1 MPSRS
6 SQSGREMML
15 EQVRKAL
22 SRPTVLAGQPAT
34 ADPASDAIKRLERL
48 DPLGEVLPTIP
59 PDQLV
64 PRLEEELGKL
74 TVRTH
79 RVSSLVELEKVLAD
93 IFTSA
98 NATSAVL
105 SRNPLLARLG
115 IESRLGASGKSV
127 AVWSTPPS
135 SPRSTADPA
144 SRPGRDAEEAFRQH
158 CFSAE
163 VGITG
168 VDFALAES
176 GTLVVTSLTEGSQ
189 LTSLA
194 PPVHVA
200 LYRREQVL
208 ATLEEVLHRLP
219 VSGDPSA
226 PDPGRSVVFITGTSR
241 TADIEQI
248 LVRGVH
254 GPREVHAILI
264 EEACLIGAPE
274 A

>member
-1 MPSRS
+1 MP
-6 SQSGREMML
+6 
-15 EQVRKAL
+15 
-22 SRPTVLAGQPAT
+22 
-34 ADPASDAIKRLERL
+34 AIS
-48 DPLGEVLPTIP
+48 

-64 PRLEEELGKL
+64 PRLEEELVKVA
-74 TVRTH
+74 VRTH
-79 RVSSLVELEKVLAD
+79 RASSLAELERILAD

-115 IESRLGASGKSV
+115 VASRLGASGKSV
-127 AVWSTPPS
+127 AVWAAPPS
-135 SPRSTADPA
+135 SLGPSAEPGSRSKT
-144 SRPGRDAEEAFRQH
+144 DAEEAFRQR

-176 GTLVVTSLTEGSQ
+176 GTMVVTSLTEGSQ
-189 LTSLA
+189 LASLA

-208 ATLEEVLHRLP
+208 ATLEEVLCRLP
-219 VSGDPSA
+219 GLSA
-226 PDPGRSVVFITGTSR
+226 PRDATESIPGRSVVFITGTSR

-248 LVRGVH
+248 LIRGVH

-264 EEACLIGAPE
+264 EEACLIHAPS
-274 A
+274 AS